1 VEARN
6 MADTLAYTAEKTLRD
21 HKDKIPAELNKEVE
35 SKVSAVRSALQG
47 ADIAAIK
54 KATQELNEVMQK
66 VGTAVYQ
73 QQPPP
78 PPGGEAPPEQKG
90 GDEGEGTV
98 EGEFR
103 EV

>member
-1 VEARN
+1 LSN
-6 MADTLAYTAEKTLRD
+6 
-21 HKDKIPAELNKEVE
+21 
-35 SKVSAVRSALQG
+35 
-47 ADIAAIK
+47 
-54 KATQELNEVMQK
+54 VMQK
-66 VGTAVYQ
+66 IGTAVYQ

-78 PPGGEAPPEQKG
+78 PPPPGEEPPPKKEG

>member
-1 VEARN
+1 
-6 MADTLAYTAEKTLRD
+6 M
-21 HKDKIPAELNKEVE
+21 
-35 SKVSAVRSALQG
+35 RSALQG
-47 ADIAAIK
+47 SDVEAIK
-54 KATQELNEVMQK
+54 KSSQELNEMMQK
-66 VGTAVYQ
+66 VGAAVYQ

-78 PPGGEAPPEQKG
+78 QEGEAPPEQESGGSEG